1 MLTKTQGIVLRYTRF
16 GDTSIIVNLFTA
28 SLGLQSYLVKGV
40 RKTQKTSRMALF
52 QPLTLLDL
60 VTYHRETSQLQHL
73 KEVKCSYIFRNI
85 HGDVRRE
92 SLAYFITEI
101 LNRTIREVDD
111 PLPLYQFLEQQL
123 LALDQQQEALAD
135 FHLHFLVGYA
145 QTLGF
150 GAAVPDDLTA
160 GFKTDIR
167 LHATLLQLLKGDR
180 DLGLTGDE
188 RREILTILLNF
199 LRRHAGDFGQLKSLA
214 VLRDLLA

>member
-16 GDTSIIVNLFTA
+16 GDTSIILNVFTEA
-28 SLGLQSYLVKGV
+28 FGVQSYMVKGV
-40 RKTQKTSRMALF
+40 RKAQKSSRMALF
-52 QPLTLLDL
+52 QPLTLLEI
-60 VTYHRETSQLQHL
+60 VTHHRETSQVQHL

-111 PLPLYQFLEQQL
+111 PSPLYQFLEQQL
-123 LALDQQQEALAD
+123 VALDQQQDALAD
-135 FHLHFLVGYA
+135 FHLHFLMGYA

-150 GAAVPDDLTA
+150 GAAVPE
-160 GFKTDIR
+160 DITSGMSADVR
-167 LHATLLQLLKGDR
+167 LYNILELLIRGDR
-180 DLGLTGDE
+180 NLRLNADE
-188 RREILTILLNF
+188 RREILTVLLNF
-199 LRRHAGDFGQLKSLA
+199 LRRHAGDFGQLKSLS